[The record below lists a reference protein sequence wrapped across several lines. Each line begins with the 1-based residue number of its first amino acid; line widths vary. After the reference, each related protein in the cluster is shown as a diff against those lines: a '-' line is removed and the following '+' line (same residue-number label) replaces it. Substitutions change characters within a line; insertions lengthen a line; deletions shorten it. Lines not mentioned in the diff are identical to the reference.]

1 MTSSAPWAGSA
12 FSADSASGLTGGLRL
27 AKEEVMGRDTFLFA
41 GLGLGGAT

>member
-1 MTSSAPWAGSA
+1 MTSAAPWAGSA